1 MSFLPFLSPYDA
13 LSAARPRYDSVLYL
27 LLAIKALD
35 IFFAIFYI
43 ILDRTSLNLVLTRP
57 ETAQKER
64 DAGIAAGSTI
74 ERRGWLRDTRRP
86 WTIAGLVV
94 GAGMTIV
101 AWAVYIRF
109 AVEP

>member
-43 ILDRTSLNLVLTRP
+43 IDRKS
-57 ETAQKER
+57 
-64 DAGIAAGSTI
+64 
-74 ERRGWLRDTRRP
+74 
-86 WTIAGLVV
+86 VV
-94 GAGMTIV
+94 
-101 AWAVYIRF
+101 
-109 AVEP
+109 